1 VATKREPLLLLAIVL
16 IGLVVTYINAYDPAT
31 WWMETS
37 FVFIGIA
44 ILIPTANRFPLSPLL
59 YRLIAFH
66 CIILMIG
73 GHYTYERVPL
83 GDWMKDWFG
92 FSRNHYDRIGHL
104 VQGFV
109 PAILVRELLLRTSPF
124 GSIRSKWMPA
134 LVVSACLAFSA
145 FFEMIE
151 WWSAVAGGATTAAFL
166 GSQGDIWDAQWDM
179 LCALIGAIVA
189 LMLLWRAHDRSLQK
203 VKGAQ
208 PLAARPRK

>member
-1 VATKREPLLLLAIVL
+1 MARREPLLLLAIVV
-16 IGLVVTYINAYDPAT
+16 IGLFVTRINAFDPAT

-44 ILIPTANRFPLSPLL
+44 ILIPTARRFPLSPLL

-83 GDWMKDWFG
+83 GDWMTDWFG

-124 GSIRSKWMPA
+124 GKIRSKWMPA

-151 WWSAVAGGATTAAFL
+151 WWAAIAGGASANNFL
-166 GSQGDIWDAQWDM
+166 GSQGDVWDAQWDM
-179 LCALIGAIVA
+179 LCALIGAILA
-189 LMLLWRAHDRSLQK
+189 LMLLWRLHDRSLRTINK
-203 VKGAQ
+203 VGS
-208 PLAARPRK
+208 